1 MSRSVISTTKSK
13 AGTLDVFVSLRFAG
27 DRLQPG
33 RITQLLRVEPT
44 VAYRKGD
51 VYKRSRGHEVVGR
64 TGLWLLSSEGHVSS
78 NELHDHFAYLRAVI
92 FPTAGPDLVMPL
104 QKVMREDG
112 LTADISCFWY
122 GEHGAT
128 PPVISEEIREAF
140 AKIGATIETDFDTD

>member
-1 MSRSVISTTKSK
+1 MSRSVISKTKSN
-13 AGTLDVFVSLRFAG
+13 AGTLDVFASLRFAG

-92 FPTAGPDLVMPL
+92 FSSAGSDLVMPL
-104 QKVMREDG
+104 QRVMREAG
-112 LTADISCFWY
+112 LTAHISCLWY
-122 GEHGAT
+122 CEHGPT
-128 PPVISEEIREAF
+128 PPVLPHALRAGL
-140 AKIGATIETDFDTD
+140 ARIGAT